1 LSADTDPGYRF
12 KPLAD
17 ALQREAF
24 SCSNA
29 EIDRWF
35 RKNAWD
41 HHKAFKCRV
50 STAHNAIDDALVG
63 FYSLCITREPEN
75 QLDKYSHLR
84 KHSIGKYFPTLQV
97 HYVAVQKEMKNR
109 GIGTIIMGRIID
121 AFMDAANFLGVP
133 VMTLTALN
141 PRAAKLYRS
150 LGFVSYG
157 GLGSSRMLLPAQ
169 SALGLER
176 ADVDRD

>member
-1 LSADTDPGYRF
+1 
-12 KPLAD
+12 
-17 ALQREAF
+17 
-24 SCSNA
+24 
-29 EIDRWF
+29 
-35 RKNAWD
+35 
-41 HHKAFKCRV
+41 
-50 STAHNAIDDALVG
+50 
-63 FYSLCITREPEN
+63 
-75 QLDKYSHLR
+75 
-84 KHSIGKYFPTLQV
+84 
-97 HYVAVQKEMKNR
+97 
-109 GIGTIIMGRIID
+109 MGRIID